1 MVGVLDGGQGV
12 VVGDEVEALALV
24 LQGDV
29 LLDGA
34 EVIAQ
39 VQLAGRLDA
48 AEDAFLCWGHGPIRL
63 SVTER
68 SL

>member
-1 MVGVLDGGQGV
+1 MDRGQGV

-34 EVIAQ
+34 EVVAQ
-39 VQLAGRLDA
+39 VQLAGRLHA
-48 AEDAFLCWGHGPIRL
+48 AEESHRPFVLGH
-63 SVTER
+63 
-68 SL
+68 